1 MTYYLRNAN
10 TFRVTD
16 ENSIDIT
23 THLPADN
30 YQVKQDQFGN
40 LFLET
45 VDRFEPLTKYYGD
58 TLRNADR
65 IWRTFKDRSVSTG
78 VLLTGEKGSGKTLLA
93 KHLSILG
100 YAENMP
106 TIVINSPWVGD
117 NFNKLIQD
125 IEQPS
130 IVLFDEFEKVYDRDQ
145 QERMLTLLD
154 GVYASKTLFVLTCND
169 KWRVDQH
176 MRNRPGRIFYAID
189 FKGLSEE
196 FIRDYCND
204 LLINKSYIDQI
215 TKIATL
221 FSEFNFDML
230 KALVEDMNRYNET
243 PQEAMRLLNAK
254 PEYDQNEPDY
264 TVQLIIDGQIVP
276 EQYLGTK
283 ELDCNPLT
291 TENWTIYYGLDY
303 ADEEEYLDNEFEEL
317 VAVPSPRST
326 RNDTWTP
333 NRNRIA
339 KKTANGRAVFTPA
352 DLTSVNAKAGS
363 FVFTNAEGQRV
374 QLTKKVA
381 KNNFYWGA
389 L

>member
-23 THLPADN
+23 TSLPADN
-30 YQVKQDQFGN
+30 YLVKADQFGN

-65 IWRTFKDRSVSTG
+65 IMRTFNDRSASTG

-93 KHLSILG
+93 KHLSIMG
-100 YAENMP
+100 YEAGMP
-106 TIVINSPWVGD
+106 TILINSSWTGD
-117 NFNKLIQD
+117 SFNKLIQD
-125 IEQPS
+125 IQQPS
-130 IVLFDEFEKVYDRDQ
+130 IVMFDEFEKVYDREG
-145 QERMLTLLD
+145 QEKMLTLLD

-169 KWRVDQH
+169 KWRIDSH
-176 MRNRPGRIFYAID
+176 MRNRPGRIFYSLD

-204 LLINKSYIDQI
+204 VLNNKSHIDQI

-221 FSEFNFDML
+221 FGEFNFDML
-230 KALVEDMNRYNET
+230 KALVEDMNRYDES

-254 PEYDQNEPDY
+254 PEYDNAEPDY
-264 TVQLIIDGQIVP
+264 TVQLIINGEVVP
-276 EQYLGTK
+276 EKYLGTT
-283 ELDCNPLT
+283 ELDFNPLT
-291 TENWTIYYGLDY
+291 VTERFHIHYGTEY
-303 ADEEEYLDNEFEEL
+303 ADEDDDDLEDDL
-317 VAVPSPRST
+317 VVTDST
-326 RNDTWTP
+326 RFRPVTARTRQD
-333 NRNRIA
+333 NRS
-339 KKTANGRAVFTPA
+339 KYAVFTPA
-352 DLTSVNAKAGS
+352 DLAHVNAKTGS
-363 FVFTNAEGQRV
+363 FVFTNAAGESV

-381 KNNFYWGA
+381 KSNFYWGA

>member
-23 THLPADN
+23 SHLPADN
-30 YQVKQDQFGN
+30 YLVKADQFGN

-65 IWRTFKDRSVSTG
+65 IWRTFKDRSASTG

-93 KHLSILG
+93 KHLSIMG
-100 YAENMP
+100 YEENMP
-106 TIVINSPWVGD
+106 TIVINSSWNGD
-117 NFNKLIQD
+117 SFNKLIQD

-130 IVLFDEFEKVYDRDQ
+130 IVLFDEFEKVYNREE
-145 QERMLTLLD
+145 QEKMLTLLD

-169 KWRVDQH
+169 QWRIDSH
-176 MRNRPGRIFYAID
+176 MRNRPGRIFYSVD

-204 LLINKSYIDQI
+204 VLNNKTYIDQI
-215 TKIATL
+215 TKIAAL
-221 FSEFNFDML
+221 FSQFNFDML

-243 PQEAMRLLNAK
+243 PQEVMRLLNAK

-283 ELDCNPLT
+283 EIDYNPLT
-291 TENWTIYYGLDY
+291 CDAWTVYYGTDY
-303 ADEEEYLDNEFEEL
+303 ADDEDEYDLEDDL
-317 VAVPSPRST
+317 VAVPAVVN
-326 RNDTWTP
+326 RNEPWRP
-333 NRNRIA
+333 NRTRAA
-339 KKTANGRAVFTPA
+339 KKSVNARAEFTPA

-363 FVFTNAEGQRV
+363 FVFTNAQGQRV
-374 QLTKKVA
+374 QLTKKVV
-381 KNNFYWGA
+381 KNNMYWGA

>member
-23 THLPADN
+23 SHLPADN
-30 YQVKQDQFGN
+30 YLVKQDQFGN

-58 TLRNADR
+58 TLRNAER
-65 IWRTFKDRSVSTG
+65 IWRTFKDRSASTG

-93 KHLSILG
+93 KHLSIMG
-100 YAENMP
+100 YEENMP
-106 TIVINSPWVGD
+106 TIVINSSWNGD
-117 NFNKLIQD
+117 SFNKLIQD

-130 IVLFDEFEKVYDRDQ
+130 IVLFDEFEKVYNREE
-145 QERMLTLLD
+145 QEKMLTLLD
-154 GVYASKTLFVLTCND
+154 GVYASKTLFILTCND
-169 KWRVDQH
+169 QWRIDSH
-176 MRNRPGRIFYAID
+176 MRNRPGRIFYSVD

-204 LLINKSYIDQI
+204 VLDNKTYIDQI

-221 FSEFNFDML
+221 FSQFNFDML

-243 PQEAMRLLNAK
+243 PQEVMRLLNAK

-283 ELDCNPLT
+283 EIDYNPLT
-291 TENWTIYYGLDY
+291 CDAWTVYYGTDY
-303 ADEEEYLDNEFEEL
+303 ADDEDEYDLEDDL
-317 VAVPSPRST
+317 VAVPAVVS
-326 RNDTWTP
+326 RNEPWRP
-333 NRNRIA
+333 NRTRAA
-339 KKTANGRAVFTPA
+339 KKAVNARAEFTPA

-363 FVFTNAEGQRV
+363 FVFTNAQGQRV
-374 QLTKKVA
+374 QLTKKVV
-381 KNNFYWGA
+381 KNNMYWGA

>member
-23 THLPADN
+23 SHLPADN
-30 YQVKQDQFGN
+30 YLVKADQFGN

-65 IWRTFKDRSVSTG
+65 IWRTFKDRSASTG

-93 KHLSILG
+93 KHLSIMG
-100 YAENMP
+100 YEENMP
-106 TIVINSPWVGD
+106 TIVINSSWNGD
-117 NFNKLIQD
+117 SFNKLIQD

-130 IVLFDEFEKVYDRDQ
+130 IVLFDEFEKVYNREE
-145 QERMLTLLD
+145 QEKMLTLLD

-169 KWRVDQH
+169 QWRIDAH
-176 MRNRPGRIFYAID
+176 MRNRPGRIFYSVD

-204 LLINKSYIDQI
+204 VLNNKTYIDQI

-221 FSEFNFDML
+221 FSQFNFDML

-243 PQEAMRLLNAK
+243 PQEVMRLLNAK

-264 TVQLIIDGQIVP
+264 TVQLIVDGQIVP

-283 ELDCNPLT
+283 EIDYNPLT
-291 TENWTIYYGLDY
+291 CDTWTIYYGTDY
-303 ADEEEYLDNEFEEL
+303 SDDGDEYDLEDDLVTIPTTTARNE
-317 VAVPSPRST
+317 PWR
-326 RNDTWTP
+326 P
-333 NRNRIA
+333 NRTRAA
-339 KKTANGRAVFTPA
+339 KKSVNARAVFTPA

-374 QLTKKVA
+374 QLTKKIV
-381 KNNFYWGA
+381 KNNMYWGA

>member
-16 ENSIDIT
+16 ENSIDIA

-30 YQVKQDQFGN
+30 YLVKADQFGN

-65 IWRTFKDRSVSTG
+65 IMRTFNDRSASTG

-93 KHLSILG
+93 KHLSIMG
-100 YAENMP
+100 YEAGMP
-106 TIVINSPWVGD
+106 TIVINSSWNGD
-117 NFNKLIQD
+117 SFNKLIQD

-130 IVLFDEFEKVYDRDQ
+130 IVLFDEFEKVYNREE
-145 QERMLTLLD
+145 QEKMLTLLD
-154 GVYASKTLFVLTCND
+154 GVYASKTLFILTCND
-169 KWRVDQH
+169 QWRIDAH
-176 MRNRPGRIFYAID
+176 MRNRPGRIFYSVD

-204 LLINKSYIDQI
+204 VLNNKTYIDQI

-221 FSEFNFDML
+221 FSQFNFDML

-243 PQEAMRLLNAK
+243 PQEVMRLLNAK

-283 ELDCNPLT
+283 EIDYNPLT
-291 TENWTIYYGLDY
+291 CDAWTVYYGTDY
-303 ADEEEYLDNEFEEL
+303 ADDEDEYDLEDDL
-317 VAVPSPRST
+317 VAVPAVLG
-326 RNDTWTP
+326 RNEPWRP
-333 NRNRIA
+333 NRTRA
-339 KKTANGRAVFTPA
+339 TKKSVNARAEFTPA

-381 KNNFYWGA
+381 KNNMYWGA

>member
-23 THLPADN
+23 TELPADN
-30 YQVKQDQFGN
+30 YLVKADQFGN

-65 IWRTFKDRSVSTG
+65 IMRTFNDRSTSTG

-93 KHLSILG
+93 KHLSIMG
-100 YAENMP
+100 YAAGMP
-106 TIVINSPWVGD
+106 TILINSSWTGD
-117 NFNKLIQD
+117 SFNKLIQD
-125 IEQPS
+125 IQQPS
-130 IVLFDEFEKVYDRDQ
+130 IVMFDEFEKVYDRDQ
-145 QERMLTLLD
+145 QEKMLTLLD

-169 KWRVDQH
+169 KWRIDSH
-176 MRNRPGRIFYAID
+176 MRNRPGRIFYSLD

-204 LLINKSYIDQI
+204 VLNNKSHIDQI

-221 FSEFNFDML
+221 FGEFNFDML
-230 KALVEDMNRYNET
+230 KALVEDMNRYDES

-254 PEYDQNEPDY
+254 PEYDNAEPDY
-264 TVQLIIDGQIVP
+264 TVQLIINGQIVP
-276 EQYLGTK
+276 DKYLSTT
-283 ELDCNPLT
+283 EIDYNPLT
-291 TENWTIYYGLDY
+291 VTERFHIYYGTDY
-303 ADEEEYLDNEFEEL
+303 ADEEDAEDSDILTASLNL
-317 VAVPSPRST
+317 PSA
-326 RNDTWTP
+326 
-333 NRNRIA
+333 RNRKRVDNLMAI
-339 KKTANGRAVFTPA
+339 FTPA
-352 DLTSVNAKAGS
+352 DLAHVNAKTGS
-363 FVFTNAEGQRV
+363 FVFTNAAGESV
-374 QLTKKVA
+374 HLTRKVV
-381 KNNFYWGA
+381 KTNMYWGA

>member
-1 MTYYLRNAN
+1 VTYYLRNAN

-23 THLPADN
+23 SHLPADN
-30 YQVKQDQFGN
+30 YLVKADQFGN

-58 TLRNADR
+58 TLRNAER
-65 IWRTFKDRSVSTG
+65 IWRTFKDRSASTG

-93 KHLSILG
+93 KHLSIMG
-100 YAENMP
+100 YEENMP
-106 TIVINSPWVGD
+106 TIVINSSWNGD
-117 NFNKLIQD
+117 SFNKLIQD

-130 IVLFDEFEKVYDRDQ
+130 IVLFDEFEKVYNREE
-145 QERMLTLLD
+145 QEKMLTLLD
-154 GVYASKTLFVLTCND
+154 GVYASKTLFILTCND
-169 KWRVDQH
+169 QWRIDAH
-176 MRNRPGRIFYAID
+176 MRNRPGRIFYSVD

-204 LLINKSYIDQI
+204 VLNNKTYIDQI

-221 FSEFNFDML
+221 FSQFNFDML
-230 KALVEDMNRYNET
+230 KALVEDMNRYDET

-254 PEYDQNEPDY
+254 PEYDNAEPDY

-283 ELDCNPLT
+283 EIDYNPLT
-291 TENWTIYYGLDY
+291 CDAWTIYYGTDY
-303 ADEEEYLDNEFEEL
+303 ADDEDEYDLEDDL
-317 VAVPSPRST
+317 VAVPAVVS
-326 RNDTWTP
+326 RNDPWRP
-333 NRNRIA
+333 NRTRA
-339 KKTANGRAVFTPA
+339 TKKSVNARAEFTPA

-363 FVFTNAEGQRV
+363 FVFTNAQGQRV
-374 QLTKKVA
+374 QLTKKAV
-381 KNNFYWGA
+381 KNNMYWGA

>member
-30 YQVKQDQFGN
+30 YLVKQDQFGN

-58 TLRNADR
+58 TLRNAER
-65 IWRTFKDRSVSTG
+65 IWRTFKDRSASTG

-100 YAENMP
+100 YQENMP
-106 TIVINSPWVGD
+106 TIVINSAWTGD
-117 NFNKLIQD
+117 SFNKLIQD

-145 QERMLTLLD
+145 QEKMLTLLD

-169 KWRVDQH
+169 KWRIDAH
-176 MRNRPGRIFYAID
+176 MRNRPGRIFYAVD

-196 FIRDYCND
+196 FIRHYCND
-204 LLINKSYIDQI
+204 LLNNKTHIDQI

-254 PEYDQNEPDY
+254 PEYDNNEPDY
-264 TVQLIIDGQIVP
+264 TVQLIVDGQIVP
-276 EQYLGTK
+276 DQYLGTK
-283 ELDCNPLT
+283 EIDYNPLT
-291 TENWTIYYGLDY
+291 CDAWTIYYGTDY
-303 ADEEEYLDNEFEEL
+303 SDDDEYDLEDDLMTIPATTARNE
-317 VAVPSPRST
+317 PWR
-326 RNDTWTP
+326 P
-333 NRNRIA
+333 NRARAA
-339 KKTANGRAVFTPA
+339 KRSVNARAEFTPA

-381 KNNFYWGA
+381 KTNMYWGA

>member
-16 ENSIDIT
+16 ENSIDIA

-30 YQVKQDQFGN
+30 YLVKADQFGN

-65 IWRTFKDRSVSTG
+65 IMRTFNDRSASTG

-93 KHLSILG
+93 KHLSIMG
-100 YAENMP
+100 YEAGMP
-106 TIVINSPWVGD
+106 TIVINSSWNGD
-117 NFNKLIQD
+117 SFNKLIQD

-130 IVLFDEFEKVYDRDQ
+130 IVLFDEFEKVYNREE
-145 QERMLTLLD
+145 QEKMLTLLD
-154 GVYASKTLFVLTCND
+154 GVYASKTLFILTCND
-169 KWRVDQH
+169 QWRIDAH
-176 MRNRPGRIFYAID
+176 MRNRPGRIFYSVD

-204 LLINKSYIDQI
+204 VLNNKTYIDQI

-221 FSEFNFDML
+221 FSQFNFDML
-230 KALVEDMNRYNET
+230 KALVEDMNRYDET

-254 PEYDQNEPDY
+254 PEYDNNEPDY

-283 ELDCNPLT
+283 EIDYNPLT
-291 TENWTIYYGLDY
+291 CDAWTVYYGTDY
-303 ADEEEYLDNEFEEL
+303 ADDEDDYDLEDDL
-317 VAVPSPRST
+317 VAVPAVVG
-326 RNDTWTP
+326 RNEPWRP
-333 NRNRIA
+333 NRTRA
-339 KKTANGRAVFTPA
+339 TKKSVNARAEFTPA

-381 KNNFYWGA
+381 KNNMYWGA

>member
-1 MTYYLRNAN
+1 VTYYLRNAN

-23 THLPADN
+23 SHLPADN
-30 YQVKQDQFGN
+30 YLVKQDQFGN

-58 TLRNADR
+58 TLRNAER
-65 IWRTFKDRSVSTG
+65 IWRTFKDRSASTG

-93 KHLSILG
+93 KHLSIMG
-100 YAENMP
+100 YEENMP
-106 TIVINSPWVGD
+106 TIVINSSWNGD
-117 NFNKLIQD
+117 SFNKLIQD

-130 IVLFDEFEKVYDRDQ
+130 IVLFDEFEKVYNREE
-145 QERMLTLLD
+145 QEKMLTLLD
-154 GVYASKTLFVLTCND
+154 GVYASKTLFILTCND
-169 KWRVDQH
+169 QWRIDAH
-176 MRNRPGRIFYAID
+176 MRNRPGRIFYSVD

-204 LLINKSYIDQI
+204 VLDNKTYIDQI

-221 FSEFNFDML
+221 FSQFNFDML

-243 PQEAMRLLNAK
+243 PQEVMRLLNAK
-254 PEYDQNEPDY
+254 PEYDNAEPDY

-283 ELDCNPLT
+283 EIDYNPLT
-291 TENWTIYYGLDY
+291 CDAWTVYYGTDY
-303 ADEEEYLDNEFEEL
+303 ADDEDDYDLEDDL
-317 VAVPSPRST
+317 VAVPAVVS
-326 RNDTWTP
+326 RNDPWRP
-333 NRNRIA
+333 NRTRA
-339 KKTANGRAVFTPA
+339 TKKSVNARAEFTPA

-374 QLTKKVA
+374 QLTKKVV
-381 KNNFYWGA
+381 KNNMYWGA

>member
-23 THLPADN
+23 SHLPADN
-30 YQVKQDQFGN
+30 YLVKADQFGN

-58 TLRNADR
+58 TLRNAER
-65 IWRTFKDRSVSTG
+65 IWRTFKDRSASTG
-78 VLLTGEKGSGKTLLA
+78 VMLTGEKGSGKTLLA

-106 TIVINSPWVGD
+106 TIVINSAWTGD
-117 NFNKLIQD
+117 SFNKLIQD

-130 IVLFDEFEKVYDRDQ
+130 IVLFDEFEKVYNREE
-145 QERMLTLLD
+145 QEKMLTLLD

-169 KWRVDQH
+169 KWRVDAH
-176 MRNRPGRIFYAID
+176 MRNRPGRIFYAVD

-204 LLINKSYIDQI
+204 LLNNKTHIDQI

-230 KALVEDMNRYNET
+230 KALVEDMNRYDET

-254 PEYDQNEPDY
+254 PEYDNNEPDY
-264 TVQLIIDGQIVP
+264 TVQLIVNGQIVP

-283 ELDCNPLT
+283 EIDYNPLT
-291 TENWTIYYGLDY
+291 CDAWTIYYGTDY
-303 ADEEEYLDNEFEEL
+303 ADDEDEYALEDDL
-317 VAVPSPRST
+317 VTIPATLGRDEPWRPS
-326 RNDTWTP
+326 
-333 NRNRIA
+333 
-339 KKTANGRAVFTPA
+339 RARAARKATNARAEFTPA

-374 QLTKKVA
+374 QLTKKVV
-381 KNNFYWGA
+381 KTNMYWGA

>member
-1 MTYYLRNAN
+1 
-10 TFRVTD
+10 
-16 ENSIDIT
+16 
-23 THLPADN
+23 
-30 YQVKQDQFGN
+30 
-40 LFLET
+40 
-45 VDRFEPLTKYYGD
+45 
-58 TLRNADR
+58 
-65 IWRTFKDRSVSTG
+65 
-78 VLLTGEKGSGKTLLA
+78 
-93 KHLSILG
+93 
-100 YAENMP
+100 
-106 TIVINSPWVGD
+106 
-117 NFNKLIQD
+117 
-125 IEQPS
+125 
-130 IVLFDEFEKVYDRDQ
+130 
-145 QERMLTLLD
+145 
-154 GVYASKTLFVLTCND
+154 
-169 KWRVDQH
+169 
-176 MRNRPGRIFYAID
+176 
-189 FKGLSEE
+189 
-196 FIRDYCND
+196 
-204 LLINKSYIDQI
+204 
-215 TKIATL
+215 
-221 FSEFNFDML
+221 ML

-303 ADEEEYLDNEFEEL
+303 ADEEEYLDNEFDDL
-317 VAVPSPRST
+317 VAVPTPVG
-326 RNDTWTP
+326 RNDPWRP
-333 NRNRIA
+333 GRKIA

>member
-23 THLPADN
+23 SHLPADN
-30 YQVKQDQFGN
+30 YLVKADQFGN

-45 VDRFEPLTKYYGD
+45 IDRFEPLTKYYGD
-58 TLRNADR
+58 TLRNAER
-65 IWRTFKDRSVSTG
+65 IWRTFKDRSASTG

-106 TIVINSPWVGD
+106 TIVINSSWTGD
-117 NFNKLIQD
+117 SFNKLIQD

-130 IVLFDEFEKVYDRDQ
+130 IVLFDEFEKVYNREE
-145 QERMLTLLD
+145 QEKMLTLLD

-169 KWRVDQH
+169 KWRVDAH
-176 MRNRPGRIFYAID
+176 MRNRPGRIFYAVD

-204 LLINKSYIDQI
+204 LLNNKTHIDQI

-230 KALVEDMNRYNET
+230 KALVEDMNRYEET

-254 PEYDQNEPDY
+254 PEYDNHEPDY
-264 TVQLIIDGQIVP
+264 TVQLIVNGQIVP

-283 ELDCNPLT
+283 EIDYNPLT
-291 TENWTIYYGLDY
+291 CDAWTVYYGTDY
-303 ADEEEYLDNEFEEL
+303 ADDEDEYDLEDDL
-317 VAVPSPRST
+317 VAVPAVVNRDDPWRPT
-326 RNDTWTP
+326 RTRAT
-333 NRNRIA
+333 
-339 KKTANGRAVFTPA
+339 KKSVNARAEFTPA

-374 QLTKKVA
+374 QLTKKVQ
-381 KNNFYWGA
+381 KTNMYWGA

>member
-30 YQVKQDQFGN
+30 YLVKQDQFGN

-65 IWRTFKDRSVSTG
+65 IWRTFKDRSASTG
-78 VLLTGEKGSGKTLLA
+78 VMLTGEKGSGKTLLA

-117 NFNKLIQD
+117 SFNKLIQD

-130 IVLFDEFEKVYDRDQ
+130 VVLFDEFEKVYDRDQ

-169 KWRVDQH
+169 KWRVDAH

-196 FIRDYCND
+196 FIRDYCEDMLN
-204 LLINKSYIDQI
+204 NKSYIDQI

-254 PEYDQNEPDY
+254 PEYDHNEPSY
-264 TVQLIIDGQIVP
+264 TVQLIIDGEVVP

-283 ELDCNPLT
+283 EIDWNPLT
-291 TENWTIYYGLDY
+291 NERWHIYYGTDY
-303 ADEEEYLDNEFEEL
+303 ADEEDDDEEI
-317 VAVPSPRST
+317 AVLASPPGRG
-326 RNDTWTP
+326 NDTWSP
-333 NRNRIA
+333 SRNRRLP
-339 KKTANGRAVFTPA
+339 KKVSDGRADFTPA
-352 DLTSVNAKAGS
+352 DLANVNAKGGS
-363 FVFTNAEGQRV
+363 FVFTNAKGQSA
-374 QLTKKVA
+374 QLTKKIA

>member
-23 THLPADN
+23 TELPADN
-30 YQVKQDQFGN
+30 YLVKADQFGN

-65 IWRTFKDRSVSTG
+65 IMRTFNDRSASTG

-93 KHLSILG
+93 KHLSIMG
-100 YAENMP
+100 YEAGMP
-106 TIVINSPWVGD
+106 TILINSSWTGD
-117 NFNKLIQD
+117 SFNKLIQD
-125 IEQPS
+125 IQQPS
-130 IVLFDEFEKVYDRDQ
+130 IVMFDEFEKVYDREG
-145 QERMLTLLD
+145 QEKMLTLLD

-169 KWRVDQH
+169 KWRIDSH
-176 MRNRPGRIFYAID
+176 MRNRPGRIFYSLD

-204 LLINKSYIDQI
+204 VLHNKTHIDQI

-221 FSEFNFDML
+221 FGEFNFDML
-230 KALVEDMNRYNET
+230 KALVEDMNRYDES

-254 PEYDQNEPDY
+254 PEYDNAEPDY
-264 TVQLIIDGQIVP
+264 TVQLIIDGEIVP
-276 EQYLGTK
+276 DKYLGTK
-283 ELDCNPLT
+283 EIDYNPLT
-291 TENWTIYYGLDY
+291 VTERFNIYYGTEY
-303 ADEEEYLDNEFEEL
+303 ADEEEDDDYDLEGNLVVSEPTTFRLRQRQKPHRDN
-317 VAVPSPRST
+317 RSMY
-326 RNDTWTP
+326 
-333 NRNRIA
+333 
-339 KKTANGRAVFTPA
+339 AVFTPA
-352 DLTSVNAKAGS
+352 DLAHVNAKTGS
-363 FVFTNAEGQRV
+363 FVFTNAAGESV
-374 QLTKKVA
+374 HLTKKVV
-381 KNNFYWGA
+381 KNNMYWGA